1 MFEQRVNKGNIAL
14 GVCRLLA
21 RSSGKSFGLLPS
33 SLAFFLLSLIVEI
46 LFLGR
51 LLEPPERIQPTA
63 PTTSLLPPR
72 LARSPDVILH

>member
-14 GVCRLLA
+14 GVCCLA